1 MMASGV
7 HQRAWLEGEA
17 TGEGPSPPEAVDDA
31 SARDRRLVAL
41 VVGRDAGACRQLV
54 RRLTPIV
61 QRRVARRCEH
71 FSHVR
76 QAPLERARVLD
87 LTQEVL
93 VVLFEDDAAVLRSWE
108 PARGLSLDNFVGR
121 VAEREAAAILRSG
134 RRSAWAETP
143 TASDL
148 IELDARTDG
157 VEQRVTSRDELLE
170 IWHRL
175 EEQLSARGLAL
186 FEALLIEERPIDEIC
201 ERFETTA
208 NALYAFRSR
217 VRERLQG
224 IRRELAGDAQEGR
237 S

>member
-1 MMASGV
+1 
-7 HQRAWLEGEA
+7 
-17 TGEGPSPPEAVDDA
+17 
-31 SARDRRLVAL
+31 
-41 VVGRDAGACRQLV
+41 V

-61 QRRVARRCEH
+61 QRRVGRRCEY
-71 FSHVR
+71 FSRVR
-76 QAPLERARVLD
+76 RVPLERSQVLD

-93 VVLFEDDAAVLRSWE
+93 VVLFENDAAVLRSWDPE
-108 PARGLSLDNFVGR
+108 RGLSLDNYVGC
-121 VAEREAAAILRSG
+121 VAEREAGAILRSG

-148 IELDARTDG
+148 IELADTDG
-157 VEQRVTSRDELLE
+157 EERRVTSRDELLE

-175 EEQLSARGLAL
+175 EGQLSARGLAL
-186 FEALLIEERPIDEIC
+186 FEALLIEERPIEEVC

-217 VRERLQG
+217 LRERLQG
-224 IRRELAGDAQEGR
+224 IRRALAGEVVEEQ

>member
-1 MMASGV
+1 MASGV
-7 HQRAWLEGEA
+7 HQRAWLEGETEEA
-17 TGEGPSPPEAVDDA
+17 ASPPPAVDDA
-31 SARDRRLVAL
+31 SARDRQLVAS
-41 VVGRDAGACRQLV
+41 VVGRDPDACRQLV

-61 QRRVARRCEH
+61 QRRVGRRYEH
-71 FSHVR
+71 FSRLR
-76 QAPLERARVLD
+76 QAPLERSQVLD

-93 VVLFEDDAAVLRSWE
+93 VVLFENDAAVLRRWD
-108 PARGLSLDNFVGR
+108 PARGLSLDNYVGC

-148 IELDARTDG
+148 IDLGAHTDG
-157 VEQRVTSRDELLE
+157 AEQRVTSRDELLE

-186 FEALLIEERPIDEIC
+186 FEALLIEERPIDELC

-208 NALYAFRSR
+208 NALYVFRSR

-224 IRRELAGDAQEGR
+224 IRRALAGDAVEEQ

>member
-1 MMASGV
+1 
-7 HQRAWLEGEA
+7 L
-17 TGEGPSPPEAVDDA
+17 PSAEDDP
-31 SARDRRLVAL
+31 SAADRRLVAS
-41 VVGRDAGACRQLV
+41 VIARDGAACRALV
-54 RRLTPIV
+54 GRLTPIV
-61 QRRVARRCEH
+61 QRRVGRRCEY
-71 FSHVR
+71 FSRVR
-76 QAPLERARVLD
+76 GARLERGQVLD

-93 VVLFEDDAAVLRSWE
+93 VVLFDNDAAVLRSWD
-108 PARGLSLDNFVGR
+108 PARGLSLDNYVGC

-148 IELDARTDG
+148 IELGAHADG

-224 IRRELAGDAQEGR
+224 IRRALAGDAQEEQ